1 MLKWMRGFQAE
12 YEDEYEDEVEYEPET
27 PQPAIPRHMGT
38 TPQPQAASKL
48 VSISSQQGFK
58 RQELLSITMADYSS
72 TGEIAS
78 YIKSKKPIIVNMQK
92 LDEREVQR
100 ALDYLSGVS
109 FALDG
114 TVELV
119 AQNIYVMVPDHIELM
134 SFSCAAVQPFSIL
147 CLS

>member
-1 MLKWMRGFQAE
+1 MLKWMKSFQAD
-12 YEDEYEDEVEYEPET
+12 YEDEYEEEEEYETEA
-27 PQPAIPRHMGT
+27 PQPAIPRLG
-38 TPQPQAASKL
+38 TPQPQASSKL

-109 FALDG
+109 YALDG

-119 AQNIYVMVPDHIELM
+119 AQNIYVMVPDHIELNKE
-134 SFSCAAVQPFSIL
+134 
-147 CLS
+147 